1 LQDLAEHRLF
11 HPVGNGIMA
20 DSQEAF
26 GGALADAF
34 KVLRQSGRLG
44 FRGHTTA
51 VFFAEGFFAF
61 RATPTLMAVA
71 GGSILDAVNS
81 MAVRAVHAKSYR
93 ASTSPSIPILQ
104 SHNANDS

>member
-1 LQDLAEHRLF
+1 
-11 HPVGNGIMA
+11 MA
-20 DSQEAF
+20 DAQEAF

-71 GGSILDAVNS
+71 GGSIFDAVGGV
-81 MAVRAVHAKSYR
+81 AVRTVHAKPYR
-93 ASTSPSIPILQ
+93 TSASLSIPI
-104 SHNANDS
+104 